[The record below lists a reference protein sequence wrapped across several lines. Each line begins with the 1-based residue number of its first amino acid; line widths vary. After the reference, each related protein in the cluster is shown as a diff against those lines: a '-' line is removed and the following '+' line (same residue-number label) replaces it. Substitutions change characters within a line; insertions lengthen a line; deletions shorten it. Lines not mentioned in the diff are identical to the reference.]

1 MSKSDPTTKQLYQSD
16 PIWIFWF
23 RNPNGSDLHTSTT
36 QTAEL
41 GSAAPE
47 IVFNKKFR
55 APNIILHVIFMS
67 DCAPSTPQ
75 HDRQGLSNRLL
86 TQPHYMDT
94 NSGVVRFLIFDHA
107 VISERQGR
115 EAYSGT
121 DRGSSPEK
129 FWNLETRKC
138 DFQQSGELI

>member
-1 MSKSDPTTKQLYQSD
+1 MA
-16 PIWIFWF
+16 
-23 RNPNGSDLHTSTT
+23 

-129 FWNLETRKC
+129 F
-138 DFQQSGELI
+138 

>member
-1 MSKSDPTTKQLYQSD
+1 
-16 PIWIFWF
+16 
-23 RNPNGSDLHTSTT
+23 
-36 QTAEL
+36 
-41 GSAAPE
+41 
-47 IVFNKKFR
+47 
-55 APNIILHVIFMS
+55 MS

-115 EAYSGT
+115 EAHSGT

-129 FWNLETRKC
+129 F
-138 DFQQSGELI
+138 

>member
-1 MSKSDPTTKQLYQSD
+1 MPWD
-16 PIWIFWF
+16 IWGMCLVCVARGRGVCILSILHNVLIF
-23 RNPNGSDLHTSTT
+23 

-129 FWNLETRKC
+129 F
-138 DFQQSGELI
+138 